1 MKIFI
6 VIHQNQIEIMY
17 KTYSII
23 GILFSVLLF
32 AACSKHEPII
42 DGPETL
48 PKEIYYIKNNTA
60 SDISVSGFKGICF
73 YNYTIPVGKNERMDL
88 VDADSAWVFVG
99 ERIVQKMYLKDTHE
113 RNFLSSENYSLLK
126 VEDNSVSYQFTFE
139 DSDINQQ

>member
-1 MKIFI
+1 MK
-6 VIHQNQIEIMY
+6 N
-17 KTYSII
+17 SD
-23 GILFSVLLF
+23 
-32 AACSKHEPII
+32 II

-73 YNYTIPVGKNERMDL
+73 YNYTIPVGKNERTDL

-113 RNFLSSENYSLLK
+113 RNFLSSKNYSLLK